1 MRLTI
6 LSLLIVLAGGCA
18 SQFDGE
24 WVEETPIPGER
35 PMALKFEPPAT
46 IRYGSYNSVEH
57 VVDALSEQSNE
68 YFLFDGNQKAQF
80 GSMIAHVEGDHLFA
94 TQSDH
99 TEHRFDRVHG
109 KSIFPPD
116 ATLPDLSRSQD
127 QPGSFVRAD

>member
-1 MRLTI
+1 MRLAI
-6 LSLLIVLAGGCA
+6 LSTLILLAGGCA

-24 WVEETPIPGER
+24 WVEENPSTGLR

-46 IRYGSYNSVEH
+46 IRYGSYNSLEH
-57 VVDALSEQSNE
+57 AVDALSEQSSE

-80 GSMIAHVEGDHLFA
+80 GSMIAHVEGDHLYA

-99 TEHRFDRVHG
+99 VEHRFDRVHG

-127 QPGSFVRAD
+127 RPSVFAASN